1 MTNKKWHVIGLMS
14 GTSLDGVDL
23 AYVKFTFD
31 QAYDFVILEK
41 ESIKYSELWKKKLQD
56 AFSFSGEKLTKLSA
70 DYGKFL
76 GELVLDFIGKYDIKN
91 PDFVASHGHTIFHR
105 PEQGYTLQIGNGASL
120 SAASGCKVIC
130 DFRTQDIALG
140 GQGAPL
146 VPIGD
151 QLLFQDYDF
160 CLNLGGFANIS
171 YQKKGQRL
179 AFDIG
184 PANIVL
190 NHYTRQIGLEY
201 DDKGMMASGGN
212 LHKGLL
218 KALDALPFYTL
229 KQPKS
234 LGYEFVV
241 ETILPLIDRF
251 GLKAEDILRTFTE
264 HIAGQIAMVINR
276 VALSGKKTDQKT
288 LVTGGGAFN
297 DFLIQRI
304 AAFSA
309 SEMVIPSDEIIEFK
323 ESLIFAFLGLL
334 RDRNEMNCLSSVTGA
349 SKDHSSGIIYNV

>member
-1 MTNKKWHVIGLMS
+1 
-14 GTSLDGVDL
+14 
-23 AYVKFTFD
+23 
-31 QAYDFVILEK
+31 
-41 ESIKYSELWKKKLQD
+41 
-56 AFSFSGEKLTKLSA
+56 
-70 DYGKFL
+70 
-76 GELVLDFIGKYDIKN
+76 
-91 PDFVASHGHTIFHR
+91 
-105 PEQGYTLQIGNGASL
+105 
-120 SAASGCKVIC
+120 
-130 DFRTQDIALG
+130 
-140 GQGAPL
+140 
-146 VPIGD
+146 
-151 QLLFQDYDF
+151 
-160 CLNLGGFANIS
+160 
-171 YQKKGQRL
+171 
-179 AFDIG
+179 
-184 PANIVL
+184 
-190 NHYTRQIGLEY
+190 
-201 DDKGMMASGGN
+201 MMASDGN
-212 LHKGLL
+212 LHKALL

>member
-41 ESIKYSELWKKKLQD
+41 ESIKYSELWKKRLQD
-56 AFSFSGEKLTKLSA
+56 AFAFSGEKLTKLSS

-76 GELVLDFIGKYDIKN
+76 GELVLDFMDKYEIKK
-91 PDFVASHGHTIFHR
+91 PDFIASHGHTIFHR
-105 PEQGYTLQIGNGASL
+105 PEQGYTLQIGNGACL
-120 SAASGCKVIC
+120 SAVSGCKVIC
-130 DFRTQDIALG
+130 DFRTQDVALG

-151 QLLFQDYDF
+151 QLLFHEYDF

-201 DDKGMMASGGN
+201 DDKGLMASGGN

-241 ETILPLIDRF
+241 ETILPMIDRF

-276 VALSGKKTDQKT
+276 VALSDKKTHQKT

-297 DFLIQRI
+297 DFLIRRI
-304 AAFSA
+304 ADFSA

-334 RDRNEMNCLSSVTGA
+334 RDRGEVNCLSSVTGA
-349 SKDHSSGIIYNV
+349 TKDHSSGIVYNI